1 VTFSGLLNAIDGV
14 AANEGRLLFMTTN
27 HKERLAAALVRPGR
41 VDMMLLFD
49 LVSPDQV
56 KRLFRVFYGAD
67 DDNVTCCAEKFA
79 SRVAPNCFSAATLQ
93 DHFLKFKDK
102 PQEALD
108 NFNDIVK
115 DDKEATDSV
124 GEKENLK
131 KKKNDEDEDGGSSH
145 KRTKGAKKI
154 KRKGQQSKIR
164 SRHVG
169 RVVEID

>member
-108 NFNDIVK
+108 NFNDMVK
-115 DDKEATDSV
+115 DAKEPNNSV
-124 GEKENLK
+124 SEKETL
-131 KKKNDEDEDGGSSH
+131 KKNDEHDDEGGAGHH
-145 KRTKGAKKI
+145 KRTNTAKKI
-154 KRKGQQSKIR
+154 KRKGQPKIR
-164 SRHVG
+164 SRHE
-169 RVVEID
+169 RVVVEVD